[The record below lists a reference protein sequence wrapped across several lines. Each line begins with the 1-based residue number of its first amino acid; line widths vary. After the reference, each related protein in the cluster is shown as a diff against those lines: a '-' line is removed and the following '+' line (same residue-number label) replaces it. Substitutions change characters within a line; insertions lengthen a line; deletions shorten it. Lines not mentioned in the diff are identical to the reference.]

1 MTATAG
7 PIDVGE
13 LIDGGRWGGY
23 QRWLVFLT
31 ALTIVFDG
39 IDNQLMGV
47 TIPTIMREWSVARSA
62 FAPVVSLGYLGMVT
76 GGALAGLLGDR
87 IGRRVTLIA
96 SMIVFGG
103 MTLAVAGAG
112 SVARSLSCAFSPGSA
127 WVARSRTPRRWPPEY
142 VPRAQRPMAVTIT
155 IVCVPLGATLAGLA
169 AIPALPAFGWRAM
182 FLVGGLIPLV
192 ALRRSSACC
201 RSRRA
206 SSRAIRNAAA
216 SLPHRSVRMGHPV
229 ADAATFV
236 DRTDA
241 AARGAR

>member
-112 SVARSLSCAFSPGSA
+112 SVAALAVLRFLAGLGLGGAVPNA
-127 WVARSRTPRRWPPEY
+127 AALAAEY
-142 VPRAQRPMAVTIT
+142 VPTAPESFPTRRPSSARSTRV
-155 IVCVPLGATLAGLA
+155 
-169 AIPALPAFGWRAM
+169 RS
-182 FLVGGLIPLV
+182 
-192 ALRRSSACC
+192 RSSSNAHPASFSPSVVGSACTPC
-201 RSRRA
+201 VRPIVSVIRCSTARRTTAVKARSMPSTISRPA
-206 SSRAIRNAAA
+206 SWICSESAVSRT
-216 SLPHRSVRMGHPV
+216 SEDVSP
-229 ADAATFV
+229 
-236 DRTDA
+236 
-241 AARGAR
+241 